1 MSYLREITVSRLHTV
16 SRAEVWILSSDR
28 ERERERPYDKE
39 SVESFLICVC
49 VCVCMCIAI
58 SRHET
63 HRSGVVRKAPLQ
75 SVVSQHGGAYGC
87 GCDSKCHL
95 YFYFRFCLI
104 KKKKYPAA
112 SRHFFFSYF
121 HCIESLDVRRSRMR
135 LNIVRARNKTIF
147 FLYGV
152 NFLLFIFFSSCNL
165 RNLIA

>member
-1 MSYLREITVSRLHTV
+1 MDIIIRQG
-16 SRAEVWILSSDR
+16 

-104 KKKKYPAA
+104 KKKNTLPLLGI
-112 SRHFFFSYF
+112 FFFLFSLHREF
-121 HCIESLDVRRSRMR
+121 GRASFKDEIKHC
-135 LNIVRARNKTIF
+135 ARKK
-147 FLYGV
+147 
-152 NFLLFIFFSSCNL
+152 
-165 RNLIA
+165 